1 MTLRPI
7 AGMILLPMPYNATR
21 EDAILRRAAVGLLAV
36 VLGAACVPLPDFPQP
51 PPDPPPLG
59 SATDIDGNVYATV
72 VIGNQEWMASNLK
85 ATSYNDGTPIPITE
99 DAFVWANL
107 GTGSYSWYDNDI
119 ANKDVYGAL
128 YNWYVMQYLQL
139 RSRIDD
145 ICPTNFRLPNR
156 GTFEILV
163 DALGGSTV
171 ASEALKEAGTSHW
184 DPPNTGA
191 TNQSGF
197 TALPAGDRDDTG
209 SFVAKGQSSSWWS
222 SDDSDVPDLAV
233 ASFLYLDDTSTTSA
247 LASHPYEDG
256 LAIRCMRDV
265 TPN

>member
-1 MTLRPI
+1 MLRPV
-7 AGMILLPMPYNATR
+7 
-21 EDAILRRAAVGLLAV
+21 VGLLAV
-36 VLGAACVPLPDFPQP
+36 ILGSACDIKFPQP
-51 PPDPPPLG
+51 PQAPPPLG
-59 SATDIDGNVYATV
+59 SATDIDGNSYATV
-72 VIGNQEWMASNLK
+72 VIGKQEWMASNLK
-85 ATSYNDGTPIPITE
+85 ATRYNDGAPIPIME
-99 DAFVWANL
+99 DAFTWANL
-107 GTGSYSWYDNDI
+107 STGSYSWYDNDI

-128 YNWYVMQYLQL
+128 YNWYVIQYLEL

-145 ICPTNFRLPNR
+145 ICPTNFYLPSR
-156 GTFEILV
+156 GVWEALV
-163 DALGGSTV
+163 DGLGGAMV
-171 ASEALKEAGTSHW
+171 ASGALKEAGTSHW

-197 TALPAGDRDDTG
+197 TALPAGNRDDTG

-222 SDDSDVPDLAV
+222 SDDSDVPDLAA
-233 ASFLYLDDTSTTSA
+233 ASFFYLDDTSTTYSST